1 MKSIDKTGELSTI
14 LGKSSVFEGNITV
27 EHSLRV
33 DGKVVGNIKTPDT
46 LVVGKEGEIVG
57 NVSVKNLILGGK
69 LHGKVLSSSKVVLE
83 SQSEFRGEIN
93 TLKIVID
100 EGAIFEGKCSMSGDK
115 GDEVEETTASILSDT
130 ESV

>member
-14 LGKSSVFEGNITV
+14 LGKSSVFEGNISV

-33 DGKVVGNIKTPDT
+33 DGKVIGDIKTPDT

-57 NVSVKNLILGGK
+57 NVSIKSLILGGK

-100 EGAIFEGKCSMSGDK
+100 EGAVFEGKCSMSGDK
-115 GDEVEETTASILSDT
+115 DDDVEEKTASILSDT
-130 ESV
+130 ESE

>member
-14 LGKSSVFEGNITV
+14 LGKSSVFEGNISV

-33 DGKVVGNIKTPDT
+33 DGKVIGDIKTPDT

-57 NVSVKNLILGGK
+57 NVSIKSLILGGK

-100 EGAIFEGKCSMSGDK
+100 EGAVFEGKCSMSGEKD
-115 GDEVEETTASILSDT
+115 GDVEETTASILSDT
-130 ESV
+130 ESE